1 MSCLGGFNLLP
12 QTFFCASV
20 TSSNQEMSKC
30 TGSPKRA
37 WDVEMHVFVFFLIP
51 PLFLVLLYFFCFC
64 ILRVLIKRTGEP
76 KRSIE
81 EVGDASSV
89 MRVFLFSFPSS
100 FLGKTGSTFQD
111 QGGARLR
118 MISSVHQEMVVRRRV
133 HERVLAFLRDDR
145 PASLPR
151 DERAVQCR

>member
-1 MSCLGGFNLLP
+1 MLRGVQLATADVLLRECDII
-12 QTFFCASV
+12 QSRDV
-20 TSSNQEMSKC
+20 EMHRE
-30 TGSPKRA
+30 PKESMG
-37 WDVEMHVFVFFLIP
+37 VEMHVFVFFLIP

-89 MRVFLFSFPSS
+89 MRVFLFSFTSS